1 MPGGRLAPR
10 GSSFFYF
17 HIMSAGS
24 LGDCIKKES
33 AGAVNE
39 EERGLA
45 CCLARLSVQP
55 PNDMRELI
63 NSFAFFLG
71 VLIVDSF
78 LEAVEDQAIDT
89 LNLAIGTR
97 MGNRHILDV
106 DAGILAKF
114 PEGLGSEV

>member
-1 MPGGRLAPR
+1 
-10 GSSFFYF
+10 
-17 HIMSAGS
+17 MSAGS
-24 LGDCIKKES
+24 LGDCIKKEF

-39 EERGLA
+39 EEWGLA

-63 NSFAFFLG
+63 NSFASFLG

-78 LEAVEDQAIDT
+78 LEAIEDQAVDT